1 RPAGH
6 VKVFRKTLSTARFRL
21 TIGVLRNTILTP
33 LLKPFN
39 SEVFMAF
46 RACIFATRVLLVVF
60 AGILASAQ
68 SAFVRVNQL
77 GYVSGG
83 VRRAYLMASAAEPAA
98 TFVIKNSGGTT
109 VFGPVAIG
117 ANLGS
122 WSGNYANVYALDFN
136 NLVTAGT
143 YTIAVNG
150 PIAANSPSFKI
161 DTAANVYAGALS
173 NALSFY

>member
-1 RPAGH
+1 MRSAQSCS
-6 VKVFRKTLSTARFRL
+6 R
-21 TIGVLRNTILTP
+21 ILII
-33 LLKPFN
+33 
-39 SEVFMAF
+39 AF
-46 RACIFATRVLLVVF
+46 VSIA
-60 AGILASAQ
+60 ASAQ
-68 SAFVRVNQL
+68 SAFVRVNQV

-83 VRRAYLMASAAEPAA
+83 AKRAYLMASAAETAA

-161 DTAANVYAGALS
+161 DTAANVY
-173 NALSFY
+173 